1 MLQNAYFPAET
12 GQFKSGRPM
21 RGVRKG
27 NKTMKAI
34 ILAGGEGTRL
44 RPLSA
49 NKPKPM
55 IRLFD
60 RPLLEHIVLLLKR
73 CGFTELCMTLHYLP
87 QVIRDYF
94 GDGSDLGVSIEY
106 RTETQAAGTAG
117 SVLACGDFIGNEDFL
132 VISGDAACSYDL
144 RAMMEKHRLSGA
156 DATLLVRR
164 SREASEYGLVVAD
177 EDGRV
182 ISFVEK
188 PGPER
193 VVSDLIN
200 TGIYALSP
208 AVLKEIPEGRSADF
222 GGEVFPRM
230 LRRGRHLHVWQGE
243 GYWNDVGSCEAY
255 LSTCRAV
262 LEGSFPLPIP
272 AGQKRKVSGPCWI
285 SQEAHVSG
293 EAKLG
298 PFTVIGSGSTV
309 ESGCRLAG
317 CVVDGA
323 YLQEGCT
330 AEDSILSGGVRL
342 GKGVQ
347 MRSGCVL
354 AEGVTVG
361 DGCLLREN
369 LQVWPGLALP
379 AGSVLTENLHR
390 SVDARPPRF
399 REGGVLSGE
408 NGSELTPERL
418 LCLGRSCSA
427 GHIGAAAAGGSYA
440 RLLAEAF
447 LLGAGA
453 AGKQTF
459 LTDASTASA
468 AAAAGVIYGLD
479 QCIFFLQEGRRTT
492 VRFFDGDGLP
502 LSRKEQRKMEAGLT
516 GHTSAASPEHSCAFS
531 LLTGAEEAYLASAL
545 RACSPLAGTKVAC
558 SPGLLRKGLSLA
570 GAETCPQAEGTME
583 LILSE
588 DGFTLRAVD
597 ERGREW
603 PWSMLLCALTAAEMR
618 CGAEAVVLPYDAP
631 LLAERIALAENG
643 TIYRLERDGE
653 DARQLWRA
661 SPWCRDGLTL
671 ALRLLAKLE
680 ALGKGEDL
688 AGFMDSLPEYHR
700 FEQVVRL
707 DGPDTAVLRQLS
719 RVRDAETVSG
729 VRLRRGEA
737 TATVRRLGNGELR
750 ILAESCKMEA
760 AAEFCDSLRQSIR
773 AWDKG

>member
-1 MLQNAYFPAET
+1 
-12 GQFKSGRPM
+12 
-21 RGVRKG
+21 
-27 NKTMKAI
+27 MKAI

-60 RPLLEHIVLLLKR
+60 RPLLEHIVLMLKR

-87 QVIRDYF
+87 QVVRDYF
-94 GDGSDLGVSIEY
+94 GDGSGLGVSIEY

-144 RAMMEKHRLSGA
+144 QAMMEKHRLSGA
-156 DATLLVRR
+156 CATILVRQ
-164 SREASEYGLVVAD
+164 SREASEFGLVVSD
-177 EDGRV
+177 EDGR
-182 ISFVEK
+182 IRSFVEK

-208 AVLKEIPEGRSADF
+208 AVLKGIPEGRSVDF

-255 LSTCRAV
+255 LATCRDV
-262 LEGSFPLPIP
+262 LEGRFPLPIP
-272 AGQKRKVSGPCWI
+272 AGQKTRASGPCWV
-285 SQEAHVSG
+285 SPEAQVS
-293 EAKLG
+293 EDAELG
-298 PFTVIGSGSTV
+298 PFTVIGGGSTV
-309 ESGCRLAG
+309 EGGCSLSG

-323 YLQEGCT
+323 YLQAGCT
-330 AEDSILSGGVRL
+330 AEASILSSGVRL
-342 GKGVQ
+342 GRGVQ
-347 MRSGCVL
+347 LRSGCVL

-361 DGCLLREN
+361 DGCLLVEN
-369 LQVWPGLALP
+369 LRVWPGLTLP
-379 AGSVLTENLHR
+379 AGSVLTEDLHR
-390 SVDARPPRF
+390 SGDERPLRF
-399 REGGVLSGE
+399 REGGVLSGV
-408 NGSELTPERL
+408 NGLDLTPERL
-418 LCLGRSCSA
+418 LCLGRSCGA
-427 GHIGAAAAGGSYA
+427 GRIGAAAAGGSYA
-440 RLLAEAF
+440 RLLAGAF

-453 AGKQTF
+453 AGKDTF
-459 LTDASTASA
+459 LTDAPVPSA
-468 AAAAGVIYGLD
+468 AAAAGAVFGLD
-479 QCIFFLQEGRRTT
+479 QSLFFLQEGRRTT
-492 VRFFDGDGLP
+492 VSCFDGDGLP
-502 LSRKEQRKMEAGLT
+502 LSRKEQRKMEAGLS
-516 GHTSAASPEHSCAFS
+516 GHASAASPEHSRAFS
-531 LLTGAEEAYLASAL
+531 LLTGVEEAYLASAL
-545 RACSPLAGTKVAC
+545 RACSPLDGTRVAC
-558 SPGLLRKGLSLA
+558 SPGLLCKGLLMA
-570 GAETCPQAEGTME
+570 GADVIPPADGTAE

-597 ERGREW
+597 EKGRAW

-618 CGAEAVVLPYDAP
+618 CGAGAVVLPYDTP
-631 LLAERIALAENG
+631 LLAERIALGENG

-653 DARQLWRA
+653 DARRLWRA

-671 ALRLLAKLE
+671 ALRLLAKLKE
-680 ALGKGEDL
+680 LGQGEDL

-700 FEQVVRL
+700 FEQVVQL
-707 DGPDTAVLRQLS
+707 HGPEAAVLRQLS
-719 RVRDAETVSG
+719 RDRDAETVSG

-737 TATVRRLGNGELR
+737 TATVRRLGDGELR

-773 AWDKG
+773 EWDKG